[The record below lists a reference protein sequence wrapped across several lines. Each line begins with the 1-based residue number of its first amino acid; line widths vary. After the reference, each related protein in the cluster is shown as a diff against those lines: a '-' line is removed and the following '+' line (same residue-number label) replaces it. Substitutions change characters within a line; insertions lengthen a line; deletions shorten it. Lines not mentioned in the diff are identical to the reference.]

1 MQQLYVA
8 ELSDNGIE
16 VLHEVSQEELD
27 ELKTSYPNFKAF
39 HRMTELKDIV
49 IENGMDFKE
58 WMQKDNIEKCYF
70 NHISTEKLV
79 QTSNKLAFNF
89 GTSIGTFLDIESNL
103 LKKYRPGAEIKL
115 KTLES
120 SFYDGNIEY
129 RFWTRFRNYVV
140 HYALPY
146 TGLEADGANGI
157 QIVCKKKHLLEF
169 EKWNQVRN
177 DIENMDE
184 NVNLPIMVEKMNVMI
199 DALYTHFYTYFSE
212 EIGNATIKFGEFCK
226 KHGTQNPVIVKA
238 EDLQKMKGICVLPL
252 PKKELFQAL
261 KMLKENPNV
270 KVESIKI

>member
-238 EDLQKMKGICVLPL
+238 EDLRKMEGICVQPL